1 MKWTLLTVS
10 ESLFCFVYLS
20 CFSLKNS
27 NLGGNLVQ
35 IVNGE
40 VVNTPSIRKLPGQKS
55 AELPEC
61 PACGHKA
68 RCRLKLEAHILE
80 HAENP
85 LVVCNH
91 EGCNLPF
98 ELLTMFQHEKNF
110 HPEVNLICEMCN
122 EGFESKSMLIQHY
135 KLHIRKKVSLD

>member
-1 MKWTLLTVS
+1 M
-10 ESLFCFVYLS
+10 
-20 CFSLKNS
+20 
-27 NLGGNLVQ
+27 Q

-40 VVNTPSIRKLPGQKS
+40 VVSTPSIRKLPGQKP

-61 PACGHKA
+61 PACGHRA
-68 RCRLKLEAHILE
+68 RCRLKLEAHIQE
-80 HAENP
+80 HDKNP

-91 EGCNLPF
+91 EGCESTF
-98 ELLTMFQHEKNF
+98 ELHNMFQHEKNC

-135 KLHIRKKVSLD
+135 KLHIKKKVCDYRLPPDYFLLTIYLFRIS